1 MNLIQL
7 ILLLLIIFQS
17 SICYKFIIKSRF
29 KYVSKI
35 YEEKTGTGA
44 DAKKINTVEVEK
56 NDDDVWGVSFI
67 GQDVCGSKYNSDPF
81 LAIDAKQSAFEAF
94 KMKIKAIE
102 ERNNQNKTI
111 ITNLGQWP

>member
-35 YEEKTGTGA
+35 YEEK
-44 DAKKINTVEVEK
+44 
-56 NDDDVWGVSFI
+56 NDEEVWGVSFI